1 MSRQER
7 IYPLASVEGRSY
19 SRPRQAVILAGG
31 RGERMRPLT
40 DDKPKP
46 MIPVNG
52 RPFLEHQIVQ
62 LREQGFERVLLLLGY
77 RADVVRNYFGDGAQ
91 WGIRIDYAITAP
103 ELLTSSR
110 VAAARHLIDE
120 CFLLLYCDNFWPM
133 QMERLW
139 ARFCEAGKPAL
150 ITVYAN
156 EDGYSKG
163 GVRLA
168 DNGDVLAF
176 DRDRSSPG
184 LNEVEI
190 SYAIL
195 TYRALDA
202 LPDEDAP
209 FEEAVYTAL
218 ARQGRLTA
226 FRTGHRYYGVGS
238 FARLAAT
245 ERFFRR
251 TPSVILDR
259 DGVLNRRMAPGDYV
273 KNWDEWQWCEGALE
287 ALQLFHSRGFR
298 VFVATNQPGIGRGVI
313 SAADLT
319 TIHSK
324 MVREAQRAGGSID
337 AIFHCP
343 HGWDEG
349 CDCRK
354 PRPGLLYQA
363 QREYELDLTRTVFV
377 GDDDRDAEAALAA
390 GCRFRRVTNEV
401 SLLEIAEDIVS
412 QKDM

>member
-1 MSRQER
+1 
-7 IYPLASVEGRSY
+7 
-19 SRPRQAVILAGG
+19 
-31 RGERMRPLT
+31 
-40 DDKPKP
+40 
-46 MIPVNG
+46 
-52 RPFLEHQIVQ
+52 
-62 LREQGFERVLLLLGY
+62 
-77 RADVVRNYFGDGAQ
+77 
-91 WGIRIDYAITAP
+91 
-103 ELLTSSR
+103 
-110 VAAARHLIDE
+110 
-120 CFLLLYCDNFWPM
+120 M

-238 FARLAAT
+238 FARLAAYRALLPSHS
-245 ERFFRR
+245 ERDLGPRR
-251 TPSVILDR
+251 SAQSK
-259 DGVLNRRMAPGDYV
+259 DGSRRLR
-273 KNWDEWQWCEGALE
+273 Q
-287 ALQLFHSRGFR
+287 
-298 VFVATNQPGIGRGVI
+298 
-313 SAADLT
+313 
-319 TIHSK
+319 
-324 MVREAQRAGGSID
+324 
-337 AIFHCP
+337 
-343 HGWDEG
+343 
-349 CDCRK
+349 
-354 PRPGLLYQA
+354 
-363 QREYELDLTRTVFV
+363 EL
-377 GDDDRDAEAALAA
+377 G
-390 GCRFRRVTNEV
+390 
-401 SLLEIAEDIVS
+401 
-412 QKDM
+412 